1 MADSPPEVL
10 LTEVTQF
17 DAYLRFEK
25 RMSRYTLR
33 NYIAALT
40 VLVSWLSA
48 QKITEWKQVDS
59 RMLRRYLIDLQ
70 QTLSRRSIHNRFSAL
85 KSFFRYGQ
93 QQGWIATNPCLGLSL
108 PKMEKKLPIYLTLNQ
123 IKELLAAPEKM
134 LEAGRTDACTAWQDR
149 AMMELLYGG
158 GLRISEAVSLK
169 WFDVDFANAV
179 VRVIGKGNKERLCP
193 VGRICMEVLRHY
205 RHVANT
211 EGLFSEYV
219 FPGPDQGHLYPRR
232 IQQRLKRYLSYAGL
246 PADIT
251 PHKLR
256 HSYATHLLDEGAD
269 IRVVQELL
277 GHVSLSTTQ
286 IYTHVTLERLRA
298 AHQQAHPRAERES

>member
-1 MADSPPEVL
+1 MADSPEALLNEVA
-10 LTEVTQF
+10 QF

-25 RMSRYTLR
+25 RMSPYTVR

-40 VLVSWLSA
+40 AIASWLDSR
-48 QKITEWKQVDS
+48 QITEWKQVDS
-59 RMLRRYLIDLQ
+59 RLIRSYLIDLQ
-70 QTLSRRSIHNRFSAL
+70 QSLSRRSIHNRFSAL
-85 KSFFRYGQ
+85 KSFFRYTQ
-93 QQGWIATNPCLGLSL
+93 QQGWATVNPCVGLAL

-123 IKELLAAPEKM
+123 MKDLLSAPEKM
-134 LEAGRTDACTAWQDR
+134 LEAGRIDALTAWQDR

-205 RHVANT
+205 RHVINT

-219 FPGPDQGHLYPRR
+219 FPGSDQGHLYPRR
-232 IQQRLKRYLSYAGL
+232 IQLRLKRYLSYAGL